1 MICSNCNNIVPDNS
15 DFCPNCGLQL
25 VTKPTTH
32 ISPSV
37 CPNCGS
43 REYFKN
49 GKCVS
54 CGRKNSRAVK
64 NKKFII
70 AFAAFASV
78 MIIAVGFFFVLAA
91 GLGITCDEYKAKT
104 VKYEEKYKTISED
117 YEEMSESYSMLSEDY
132 EDLEKLGGE
141 FFNNYAV
148 IVHDDGSNVFHRYW
162 CSKRNSEKGFWIF
175 NIDAAKEKG
184 FSACTQCCSDHK

>member
-25 VTKPTTH
+25 VTNPTTH
-32 ISPSV
+32 ISPSA

-70 AFAAFASV
+70 AFAAFAFV
-78 MIIAVGFFFVLAA
+78 MIFTAGFLFMAAVA
-91 GLGITCDEYKAKT
+91 LGEMGDEYKAEAE
-104 VKYEEKYKTISED
+104 KYEEKYKTISED
-117 YEEMSESYSMLSEDY
+117 YEELSESYK
-132 EDLEKLGGE
+132 DLENLGGE
-141 FFNNYAV
+141 FFDKYAV
-148 IVHDDGSNVFHRYW
+148 ILPDDGSNIFHRYG
-162 CSKRNSEKGFWIF
+162 CSRMDSEKSFWIF
-175 NIDAAKEKG
+175 NVDAAKGKG